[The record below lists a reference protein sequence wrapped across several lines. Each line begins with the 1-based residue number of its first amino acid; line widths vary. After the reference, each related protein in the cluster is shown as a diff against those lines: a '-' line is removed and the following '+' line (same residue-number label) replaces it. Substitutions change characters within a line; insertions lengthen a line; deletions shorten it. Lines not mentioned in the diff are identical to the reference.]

1 MNGVNS
7 NVASPRVTA
16 EIQSRAERV
25 RARRGGSAG
34 AAIVELAL
42 ALPFLLI
49 FMTGL
54 FTFGV
59 ALNNYLML
67 TDAVS
72 VSARQLAI
80 SRGNTTN
87 PCTTV
92 TAAFFGVSPLL
103 SPSSLGFQITING
116 NPVAGASGVWA
127 TSPSCSSS
135 STTTGAAANL
145 VQGANAQVYARYPCN
160 LTIYGANFAPTCY
173 LYAQTTEVVQ

>member
-72 VSARQLAI
+72 VSGRQLAI

-103 SPSSLGFQITING
+103 STSSLQFEITING
-116 NPVAGASGVWA
+116 TVVSGSGWTA
-127 TSPSCSSS
+127 SPSCSSS
-135 STTTGAAANL
+135 STTTGAAGNL
-145 VQGANAQVYARYPCN
+145 VQGANAQVYARYPCK
-160 LTIYGANFAPTCY
+160 LEIYGANFAPSCY